1 LRQPPESAFA
11 EAGLQTGDYAFAYLR
26 ALLLTV
32 LCTVAPVQAVGAQA
46 QEGAAARDTV
56 QGVVLYHDAALGLF
70 VQAGGETLHVV
81 GLQGSAFAPGDR
93 VNVTGTAIDK
103 DGRRTMSEATV
114 TRLGAGSLPA
124 ARVVT
129 TAGLATDENPDDW
142 VSFVAVIQEVTPT
155 PGGFDLRVAVDEA
168 QVNVAA
174 PKNAPAADMLVDA
187 EVQVRGVRV
196 LLRNPQG
203 VVMGVRILA
212 PTVVAAD
219 VRTPPP
225 AAAADLPLRSL
236 AEIRKMALQ
245 HAFQHRVRTRGTIVL
260 QTSSLTPAKHILH
273 LQEENSAIA
282 VEVNADVR
290 VPNGSLVDVAGFAGT
305 FFGTPLLSSAQ
316 ITPLGTAGTVPKAV
330 AVTVAEVMAGKY
342 PGQLVR
348 LKGTFASFGKGP
360 GYQLLNIENGGTPV
374 AVYLYDWPE
383 HGALPAIREGSTL
396 ELTGVT
402 AVFYDGLGAPTAV
415 IMVID
420 STDSIVTVAVP
431 SWWTPGRAITALA
444 VAAGICLLAFLWI
457 GVLNARVRTQTRA
470 LTAQFERTAA
480 LQQRWTDLV
489 ASASDVILT
498 WNLAGRLT
506 SLNKR
511 GQSLLGLSEDEALQ
525 RTLEDIV
532 APESAAAVAGLSK
545 GSQQPSDRIE
555 VEVAGASGQRVSLEL
570 NVQAMFERREHVGFQ
585 AIARD
590 MTQHKHV
597 ERALRE
603 ARDAAEDA
611 NRAKSEFLANMSHE
625 IRTPMNGVI
634 GMTQLALM
642 TELSPTQRDYLET
655 VSRSAESLLG
665 ILNSILDFS
674 KIESRKLE
682 MESVPFELRD
692 LAAETL
698 KPLVLAAEAKGLEL
712 IFDIAPDVPDA
723 IVGDPLRLR
732 QIITNLVGN
741 AIKFTESGHV
751 LLEVRED
758 RHGDTGTVLHF
769 SVSDTGVG
777 IPREKQPL
785 IFEPFSQA
793 DGSTTRRYGGTG
805 LGLAISSS
813 LVTLMGGRMWLD
825 SEPGAGSTFHFLAT
839 FGVAADVAHA
849 AANIYPGE
857 MPALVVDDNA
867 VNRRVL
873 SEQLARLGMRPAQAD
888 SGAAALR
895 MLDEAARRGAIYR
908 LVLLDVHMPDLD
920 GFGVAERIAA
930 RPDFADTTVIMLTS
944 AGRHDD
950 VERCRALNIAAYL
963 NKPISPT
970 HLREVISRLLGR
982 DIAAPAGATEP
993 GRSALPQHLRRRILL
1008 AEDNVVNQRVAVGLL
1023 SKRGHD
1029 VTVVG
1034 SGKEA
1039 LERLDS
1045 DHFDVILMDVQMPD
1059 MGGLEATSIIRQRE
1073 TATGHHVWIVAMTAH
1088 TMQGDRDQCLKAG
1101 MDTYIAKPVN
1111 PALLFAAVEHEL
1123 PARRAPRDTAN
1134 DALTEFAAEGHGRS

>member
-1 LRQPPESAFA
+1 VNRVRQAHPVVRHIFS
-11 EAGLQTGDYAFAYLR
+11 
-26 ALLLTV
+26 LLLAV
-32 LCTVAPVQAVGAQA
+32 LCAGSTVHA
-46 QEGAAARDTV
+46 GAAPEAAPAPTTLH
-56 QGVVLYHDAALGLF
+56 GIVLYHDPMLGLF
-70 VQAGGETLHVV
+70 VQVGSETVQVAGVEGAPFTSGE
-81 GLQGSAFAPGDR
+81 R
-93 VNVTGTAIDK
+93 VEVTGAVSQK
-103 DGRRTMSEATV
+103 DGRRTVNGPRV
-114 TRLGAGSLPA
+114 TRLGAGTLPDP
-124 ARVVT
+124 RPVFT
-129 TAGLATDENPDDW
+129 TGLATDQNPDDW

-155 PGGFDLRVAVDEA
+155 PAGFDLRVAVDEA
-168 QVNVAA
+168 QVIVAA
-174 PKNAPAADMLVDA
+174 PKSTPAADMLVDA
-187 EVQVRGVRV
+187 DVQIRGVRV
-196 LLRNPQG
+196 LLRTPQG

-212 PTVVAAD
+212 PMVSAGD

-225 AAAADLPLRSL
+225 AAPFELPVQAVADV
-236 AEIRKMALQ
+236 RKMALQ
-245 HAFQHRVRTRGTIVL
+245 HTFRHRVRTRGTVVL
-260 QTSSLTPAKHILH
+260 QTSSLTPTKHILH
-273 LQEENSAIA
+273 LQDGNGAIA
-282 VEVNADVR
+282 VEVDASVR
-290 VPNGSLVDVAGFAGT
+290 VPTGSVAEVSGFPGT
-305 FFGTPLLSSAQ
+305 FFGTPVLSSAALQ
-316 ITPLGTAGTVPKAV
+316 QVGPGTLPAAAP
-330 AVTVAEVMAGKY
+330 VTVAEVMGGKHA
-342 PGQLVR
+342 GQLVR
-348 LKGTFASFGKGP
+348 VKGTFTTFGKGP
-360 GYQLLNIENGGTPV
+360 GFETLTVESGGTPV

-383 HGALPAIREGSTL
+383 HGPLPAIREGSTL

-402 AVFYDGLGAPTAV
+402 AVFYDAVGTPTAV

-420 STDSIVTVAVP
+420 STDSIAIIEVP

-470 LTAQFERTAA
+470 LTTQFERTAA

-489 ASASDVILT
+489 ANASDVILT
-498 WNLAGRLT
+498 WDLTGRLT
-506 SLNKR
+506 SLNKT
-511 GQSLLGLSEDEALQ
+511 GQCMLGLSEDDALKHTV
-525 RTLEDIV
+525 RGIV
-532 APESAAAVAGLSK
+532 AAESAAVVDALLQGAR
-545 GSQQPSDRIE
+545 QQPSDRIE
-555 VEVAGASGQRVSLEL
+555 VEVVGSSGQRISLEL
-570 NVQAMFERREHVGFQ
+570 NVQAMYEHREHVGFQ

-590 MTQHKHV
+590 MTQHKRV

-642 TELSPTQRDYLET
+642 TELTPTQRDYLET

-732 QIITNLVGN
+732 QVITNLVGN
-741 AIKFTESGHV
+741 AIKFTEKGHV
-751 LLEVRED
+751 LLEIRED
-758 RHGDTGTVLHF
+758 RRAATGASLHF

-825 SEPGAGSTFHFLAT
+825 SEPGEGSTFHFLAM
-839 FGVAADVAHA
+839 FGVVADVPHA
-849 AANIYPGE
+849 AMDLYPGE

-867 VNRRVL
+867 VNRRIL
-873 SEQLARLGMRPAQAD
+873 SEQLTRLGMKPSQAD
-888 SGAAALR
+888 GGAAALR
-895 MLDEAARRGAIYR
+895 LMETAARSGAPYQ

-920 GFGVAERIAA
+920 GFGVASRIAE
-930 RPDFADTTVIMLTS
+930 RPEFSDATVIMLTS

-950 VERCRALNIAAYL
+950 VERCRELNIAAYL

-970 HLREVISRLLGR
+970 HLHEVISRLLGR
-982 DIAAPAGATEP
+982 DVTAPPTGKGAAQGTLPA
-993 GRSALPQHLRRRILL
+993 PQRRRVLL

-1023 SKRGHD
+1023 SKRGHE
-1029 VTVVG
+1029 VTVV
-1034 SGKEA
+1034 STGKEA
-1039 LERLDS
+1039 LERLDG
-1045 DHFDVILMDVQMPD
+1045 DRFDVILMDVQMPE
-1059 MGGLEATSIIRQRE
+1059 MGGLEATGIIRQRE
-1073 TATGHHVWIVAMTAH
+1073 AGTGRHVWIVAMTAH
-1088 TMQGDRDQCLKAG
+1088 TMQGDRDECLKAG
-1101 MDTYIAKPVN
+1101 MDTYIAKPVD
-1111 PALLFAAVEHEL
+1111 PALLFAAVEQQL
-1123 PARRAPRDTAN
+1123 SPSRATVAPEDP
-1134 DALTEFAAEGHGRS
+1134 LTEFAAEAHRS

>member
-1 LRQPPESAFA
+1 VNRLRQLLEKAFA
-11 EAGLQTGDYAFAYLR
+11 EAGRHPFARLA

-32 LCTVAPVQAVGAQA
+32 LCAGAPAH
-46 QEGAAARDTV
+46 AAGTQV

-70 VQAGGETLHVV
+70 VQTGSETVQVV
-81 GLQGSAFAPGDR
+81 GLQGAPFAPGDR
-93 VNVTGTAIDK
+93 VDVTGVATEK
-103 DGRRTMSEATV
+103 DGRRTMSDAKV
-114 TRLGAGSLPA
+114 ARAGTGGLPA
-124 ARVVT
+124 ARAIAT
-129 TAGLATDENPDDW
+129 TGLATDEDPNDW

-168 QVNVAA
+168 QVHVAA
-174 PKNAPAADMLVDA
+174 PKNTPAADLLVDA
-187 EVQVRGVRV
+187 ELQIRGVRV
-196 LLRNPQG
+196 LLRSPQG
-203 VVMGVRILA
+203 IVMGVRILA
-212 PTVVAAD
+212 PTVAAAD

-225 AAAADLPLRSL
+225 AAAGDLPLRSVI
-236 AEIRKMALQ
+236 EIRKLALQ
-245 HAFQHRVRTRGTIVL
+245 HTFQHRVRTRGTVVL
-260 QTSSLTPAKHILH
+260 QTSSLTPSKHILH
-273 LQEENSAIA
+273 VQDGIGAIA

-290 VPNGSLVDVAGFAGT
+290 VPTGSVAEITGFAGT
-305 FFGTPLLSSAQ
+305 FFGTPVLSSAQ
-316 ITPLGTAGTVPKAV
+316 ITPIGAGALPEA
-330 AVTVAEVMAGKY
+330 APVTVAEVMGGKHA
-342 PGQLVR
+342 GQLVR
-348 LKGTFASFGKGP
+348 LKGTFVNFGKGP

-383 HGALPAIREGSTL
+383 HGPLPDIREGSTL

-402 AVFYDGLGAPTAV
+402 AVFYDGVGTPTTV

-420 STDSIVTVAVP
+420 STESIAIVDVP

-444 VAAGICLLAFLWI
+444 IAAGICLLAFLWI
-457 GVLNARVRTQTRA
+457 GVLNARVRAQTRA
-470 LTAQFERTAA
+470 LTTQFERTAA

-489 ASASDVILT
+489 ANASDVILT
-498 WNLAGRLT
+498 WDLKGRLT
-506 SLNKR
+506 SLNKT
-511 GQSLLGLSEDEALQ
+511 GQSTLGLSEEVAQ
-525 RTLEDIV
+525 RHMLRDIV
-532 APESAAAVAGLSK
+532 APESASVVDSLVGWLQKPAE
-545 GSQQPSDRIE
+545 RIE
-555 VEVAGASGQRVSLEL
+555 IEVVSSSGQRIPLEL
-570 NVQAMFERREHVGFQ
+570 NVQAMFEHREHVGFQ

-590 MTQHKHV
+590 MTQHKRV
-597 ERALRE
+597 ERALRD

-642 TELSPTQRDYLET
+642 TELTSTQRDYLET
-655 VSRSAESLLG
+655 VNRSAESLLG

-692 LAAETL
+692 LAGDTL
-698 KPLVLAAEAKGLEL
+698 KPLVVAAEAKGIEL

-741 AIKFTESGHV
+741 AIKFTEAGHV

-758 RHGDTGTVLHF
+758 RHADTGTVLHF

-825 SEPGAGSTFHFLAT
+825 SEPGEGSTFHFLAT
-839 FGVAADVAHA
+839 FGVVVDVAHA

-857 MPALVVDDNA
+857 MPALIVDDNA

-873 SEQLARLGMRPAQAD
+873 SEQVARLGMRPAQAD

-895 MLDEAARRGAIYR
+895 MLDDAARRGEIYR

-920 GFGVAERIAA
+920 GFGVAEQIAA
-930 RPDFADTTVIMLTS
+930 RPAFAETTVIMLTS

-970 HLREVISRLLGR
+970 HLREVISRLFGR
-982 DIAAPAGATEP
+982 DIAAPAGAKESAR
-993 GRSALPQHLRRRILL
+993 GALPQHLRRRILL
-1008 AEDNVVNQRVAVGLL
+1008 AEDNIVNQRVAVGLL

-1039 LERLDS
+1039 IERLDR
-1045 DHFDVILMDVQMPD
+1045 DRFDVILMDVQMPE
-1059 MGGLEATSIIRQRE
+1059 MGGLEATGIIRRRE
-1073 TATGHHVWIVAMTAH
+1073 AGTNRHVWIVAMTAH
-1088 TMQGDRDQCLKAG
+1088 TMEGDRDQCLKAG
-1101 MDTYIAKPVN
+1101 MDSYIAKPVD
-1111 PALLFAAVEHEL
+1111 PALLFAAVEHDL
-1123 PARRAPRDTAN
+1123 PARRAPKDDVQ
-1134 DALTEFAAEGHGRS
+1134 DALTEFAAEGQSRS

>member
-1 LRQPPESAFA
+1 VRQNRFIRLVFP
-11 EAGLQTGDYAFAYLR
+11 
-26 ALLLTV
+26 LLL
-32 LCTVAPVQAVGAQA
+32 AAVGATVTVR
-46 QEGAAARDTV
+46 GAGPESTTLE
-56 QGVVLYHDAALGLF
+56 GVVLYHDPTLGLF
-70 VQAGGETLHVV
+70 VQTSGETVEV
-81 GLQGSAFAPGDR
+81 AGVNDATFAPGDR
-93 VNVTGTAIDK
+93 VSVAGQPASK
-103 DGRRTMSEATV
+103 DGRRTIGGARV
-114 TRLGAGSLPA
+114 TRLGAGLLPA
-124 ARVVT
+124 ARAVST
-129 TAGLATDENPDDW
+129 TGLATDQNPDDW

-155 PGGFDLRVAVDEA
+155 PAGFDLRVAVDEA

-174 PKNAPAADMLVDA
+174 PRNAPPARSLIDAD
-187 EVQVRGVRV
+187 VQIRGVRV
-196 LLRNPQG
+196 VLRSPQG
-203 VVMGVRILA
+203 VVMGVRVLA
-212 PTVVAAD
+212 PTLAAAD

-225 AAAADLPLRSL
+225 NASDLPLQSV

-245 HAFQHRVRTRGTIVL
+245 HAFQHRVRTQGTVVL
-260 QTSSLTPAKHILH
+260 QTSSLAPGKHIVH
-273 LQEENSAIA
+273 LQEGTGAIA
-282 VEVNADVR
+282 VEVDAHVR
-290 VPNGSLVDVAGFAGT
+290 IDTGAIAEVTGFPGT
-305 FFGTPLLSSAQ
+305 FFGTPVLSSASIGKLSQ
-316 ITPLGTAGTVPKAV
+316 GKVPA
-330 AVTVAEVMAGKY
+330 AAPVTVAEVMGGKHA
-342 PGQLVR
+342 GQLVR
-348 LKGTFASFGKGP
+348 LRGTFSSFGKGP
-360 GYQLLNIENGGTPV
+360 GYQLLNIESGGTPI
-374 AVYLYDWPE
+374 AVYQYDWPP

-402 AVFYDGLGAPTAV
+402 AVFYDAVGTPTAV

-420 STDSIVTVAVP
+420 GPGSIAIVAVP

-457 GVLNARVRTQTRA
+457 GVLNARVRKQTRA

-489 ASASDVILT
+489 ANASDVILT
-498 WNLAGRLT
+498 WDLQGRLT
-506 SLNKR
+506 SLNKT
-511 GQSLLGLSEDEALQ
+511 GQCILGLSEEQALQ
-525 RTLEDIV
+525 RTIKDIV
-532 APESAAAVAGLSK
+532 AAESAAAVASLAP
-545 GSQQPSDRIE
+545 GSPHTPSDRIE
-555 VEVAGASGQRVSLEL
+555 VEVVGTSGQRFALEL
-570 NVQAMFERREHVGFQ
+570 SVQAMYEHREHVGYQ

-590 MTQHKHV
+590 MTQHKRV
-597 ERALRE
+597 ERFLRD

-642 TELSPTQRDYLET
+642 TELTPTQRDYLET

-712 IFDIAPDVPDA
+712 VFDIAPDVPDA

-732 QIITNLVGN
+732 QVITNLVGN
-741 AIKFTESGHV
+741 AIKFTDQGHV
-751 LLEVRED
+751 LLEIRED
-758 RHGDTGTVLHF
+758 RLAPTGTMLHF

-777 IPREKQPL
+777 IPAEKQPL

-825 SEPGAGSTFHFLAT
+825 SEPGVGSTFHFLAA
-839 FGVAADVAHA
+839 FGVVADVPHA
-849 AANIYPGE
+849 ATDFYPGQ

-873 SEQLARLGMRPAQAD
+873 GEHLARLGMKPTQAE
-888 SGAAALR
+888 SGSEALR
-895 MLDEAARRGAIYR
+895 MMDAAAASGAPYR

-920 GFGVAERIAA
+920 GFGVAAQIAA
-930 RPDFADTTVIMLTS
+930 RPALSAATVIMLTS

-950 VERCRALNIAAYL
+950 VERCRELNIAAYL

-970 HLREVISRLLGR
+970 HLHDVISRLLGH
-982 DIAAPAGATEP
+982 DISAPAAGKAPAQGALAP
-993 GRSALPQHLRRRILL
+993 HKRRKVLL

-1023 SKRGHD
+1023 SKRGHE
-1029 VTVVG
+1029 VTVV
-1034 SGKEA
+1034 STGKEA
-1039 LERLDS
+1039 LDRLDTER
-1045 DHFDVILMDVQMPD
+1045 FDVILMDVQMPE
-1059 MGGLEATSIIRQRE
+1059 MGGLEATGIIRQRE
-1073 TATGHHVWIVAMTAH
+1073 AGTGRHVWIVAMTAH
-1088 TMQGDRDQCLKAG
+1088 TMPGDRDECLRAG
-1101 MDTYIAKPVN
+1101 MDTYIAKPVD
-1111 PALLFAAVEHEL
+1111 PSLLFAAVEQEL
-1123 PARRAPRDTAN
+1123 PATRAVTAES
-1134 DALTEFAAEGHGRS
+1134 DDPLTEFAVESRSRG

>member
-1 LRQPPESAFA
+1 MRQPRTSVRH
-11 EAGLQTGDYAFAYLR
+11 LLT
-26 ALLLTV
+26 LLLMV
-32 LCTVAPVQAVGAQA
+32 WCAGSPVHAVGAQA
-46 QEGAAARDTV
+46 QEAASARHTL

-70 VQAGGETLHVV
+70 VQAGGETVQVV
-81 GLQGSAFAPGDR
+81 ELQGAAFAPGDR
-93 VNVTGTAIDK
+93 VTVTGVTIDK
-103 DGRRTMSEATV
+103 DGRRTMSEAKV
-114 TRLGAGSLPA
+114 TRLGAGGLPA
-124 ARVVT
+124 ARGVT
-129 TAGLATDENPDDW
+129 TTGLATDENPDDW

-155 PGGFDLRVAVDEA
+155 PAGFDLRVAVDEA

-187 EVQVRGVRV
+187 EVQIRGVRV
-196 LLRNPQG
+196 LLRSPQG
-203 VVMGVRILA
+203 IVMGVRILA
-212 PTVVAAD
+212 PSVAAAD

-225 AAAADLPLRSL
+225 AAASDLPLRSVT
-236 AEIRKMALQ
+236 EIRKLALQ
-245 HAFQHRVRTRGTIVL
+245 HTFQHRVRTRGTVVL
-260 QTSSLTPAKHILH
+260 QTSSLTPSKHILH
-273 LQEENSAIA
+273 LQEGAGAIA

-290 VPNGSLVDVAGFAGT
+290 VPTGSVAEVTGFPGT
-305 FFGTPLLSSAQ
+305 FFGTPILSSAQ
-316 ITPLGTAGTVPKAV
+316 ITPIGAGTLPKA
-330 AVTVAEVMAGKY
+330 APVTVAEVMGGKHA
-342 PGQLVR
+342 GQLVR

-360 GYQLLNIENGGTPV
+360 GYQMLNIENGGTPV

-383 HGALPAIREGSTL
+383 HGPLPAIREGSTL

-402 AVFYDGLGAPTAV
+402 AVFYDGVGTPTTV

-420 STDSIVTVAVP
+420 STESIAIVDVP

-444 VAAGICLLAFLWI
+444 IAAGICLLAFLWI
-457 GVLNARVRTQTRA
+457 GVLNARVRKQTRA

-489 ASASDVILT
+489 ANASDVILT
-498 WNLAGRLT
+498 WDLEGRLT
-506 SLNKR
+506 SLNKT
-511 GQSLLGLSEDEALQ
+511 GQCTLGLSEEDALQ
-525 RTLEDIV
+525 RTLRDIV
-532 APESAAAVAGLSK
+532 APESATVVDSLVGWLQK
-545 GSQQPSDRIE
+545 PTDRIE
-555 VEVAGASGQRVSLEL
+555 VEVVGSSGQRIPLEL
-570 NVQAMFERREHVGFQ
+570 NVQAMFEHREHVGFQ

-590 MTQHKHV
+590 MTQHKRV
-597 ERALRE
+597 ERALRD

-642 TELSPTQRDYLET
+642 TELTATQRDYLET

-692 LAAETL
+692 LAGDTL
-698 KPLVLAAEAKGLEL
+698 KPLVLAAEAKGIEL

-732 QIITNLVGN
+732 QSITNLVGN
-741 AIKFTESGHV
+741 AITFTESGHV

-758 RHGDTGTVLHF
+758 RHADTGTVLHF

-777 IPREKQPL
+777 IPRDKQPL

-825 SEPGAGSTFHFLAT
+825 SEPGEGSTFHFLAT

-970 HLREVISRLLGR
+970 HLRDVISRLLGR
-982 DIAAPAGATEP
+982 DIAAPAGAGEP
-993 GRSALPQHLRRRILL
+993 GRGALPQHLRRRILL

-1039 LERLDS
+1039 LTRLDR
-1045 DHFDVILMDVQMPD
+1045 DRFDVILMDVQMPD
-1059 MGGLEATSIIRQRE
+1059 MGGLEATSIIRQGE
-1073 TATGHHVWIVAMTAH
+1073 AGTGRHVWIVAMTAH
-1088 TMQGDRDQCLKAG
+1088 TMEGDRDQCLKAG
-1101 MDTYIAKPVN
+1101 MDTYIAKPVD

-1123 PARRAPRDTAN
+1123 PARRAPKDAAH
-1134 DALTEFAAEGHGRS
+1134 DALTEFAAEAHTRG

>member
-1 LRQPPESAFA
+1 VNRLRQPVRR
-11 EAGLQTGDYAFAYLR
+11 LL

-32 LCTVAPVQAVGAQA
+32 LCTGSTVHAV
-46 QEGAAARDTV
+46 AAAPAPTTL
-56 QGVVLYHDAALGLF
+56 QGVVVYHDPTLGLF
-70 VQAGGETLHVV
+70 VQVGSETVHVV
-81 GLQGSAFAPGDR
+81 GLKGQPFAPGDR
-93 VNVTGTAIDK
+93 VDVTGMATAK
-103 DGRRTMSEATV
+103 EGRRTLSDAAV
-114 TRLGAGSLPA
+114 RRLGTGDLPA
-124 ARVVT
+124 ARTVP
-129 TAGLATDENPDDW
+129 TAGLATDQNPDDW
-142 VSFVAVIQEVTPT
+142 VQFVAVIQEVTPT
-155 PGGFDLRVAVDEA
+155 PAGFDLRVAVNEA

-174 PKNAPAADMLVDA
+174 PRHTPAADVLVDA

-196 LLRNPQG
+196 LLRNQQG
-203 VVMGVRILA
+203 IVMGVRILA
-212 PTVVAAD
+212 PSVSAAD

-225 AAAADLPLRSL
+225 SAPFDLPLRTVL
-236 AEIRKMALQ
+236 DTRKMALQ
-245 HAFQHRVRTRGTIVL
+245 HASQHRVRTRGTIVL
-260 QTSSLTPAKHILH
+260 QTSSLSPNKHILH
-273 LQEENSAIA
+273 LQDGNGAIA

-290 VPNGSLVDVAGFAGT
+290 VPTGAVAEASGFPGT
-305 FFGTPLLSSAQ
+305 FFGTPILSGSAVKQ
-316 ITPLGTAGTVPKAV
+316 ISMGTPPAA
-330 AVTVAEVMAGKY
+330 ARVTVAEVMGGKHA
-342 PGQLVR
+342 GQLVR
-348 LKGTFASFGKGP
+348 VKGTFTTFGKGP
-360 GYQLLNIENGGTPV
+360 GYQLLNVESGGTPI

-383 HGALPAIREGSTL
+383 HGPLPAIREGSTL
-396 ELTGVT
+396 DLTGVT
-402 AVFYDGLGAPTAV
+402 AVFYDGVGTPTTV
-415 IMVID
+415 IMVI
-420 STDSIVTVAVP
+420 SGPESIAIVAVP

-444 VAAGICLLAFLWI
+444 IAAGICLLAFLWI
-457 GVLNARVRTQTRA
+457 GVLNARVRKQTRA
-470 LTAQFERTAA
+470 LTAQFARTAA

-498 WNLAGRLT
+498 WDLNGRLT
-506 SLNKR
+506 SLNKT
-511 GQSLLGLSEDEALQ
+511 GQGMLGLSEDEALQ
-525 RTLEDIV
+525 RTLKDIV
-532 APESAAAVAGLSK
+532 APESAAVVNGLVQ
-545 GSQQPSDRIE
+545 GARQQPSDRIE
-555 VEVAGASGQRVSLEL
+555 VEVFGDYGQRISLEL
-570 NVQAMFERREHVGFQ
+570 NVQAMFEHQEHVGFQ

-590 MTQHKHV
+590 MTQHKLV

-642 TELSPTQRDYLET
+642 TELTATQRDYLET
-655 VSRSAESLLG
+655 VNRSAESLLG

-732 QIITNLVGN
+732 QVITNLVGN
-741 AIKFTESGHV
+741 AIKFTEKGHV

-758 RHGDTGTVLHF
+758 RRGATGAVLHF

-825 SEPGAGSTFHFLAT
+825 SEPDEGSTFHFLAA
-839 FGVAADVAHA
+839 FDVVADVPHA
-849 AANIYPGE
+849 ATNIYAGE

-867 VNRRVL
+867 VNRRIL
-873 SEQLARLGMRPAQAD
+873 CEHLTRLGMVASQAD
-888 SGAAALR
+888 GGAAGLR
-895 MLDEAARRGAIYR
+895 MMEAAVRKGAPYR

-920 GFGVAERIAA
+920 GFGVAAQIAS
-930 RPDFADTTVIMLTS
+930 RPEYSDATVIMLTS

-950 VERCRALNIAAYL
+950 VERCRELNIAAYL

-970 HLREVISRLLGR
+970 HLRDVISRLLGR
-982 DIAAPAGATEP
+982 DVSAPAA
-993 GRSALPQHLRRRILL
+993 GRGPAQGLLPAPLRRKVLL

-1023 SKRGHD
+1023 AKRGHD

-1034 SGKEA
+1034 TGKEA
-1039 LERLDS
+1039 LERLDR
-1045 DHFDVILMDVQMPD
+1045 DRFDVVLMDVQMPE
-1059 MGGLEATSIIRQRE
+1059 MGGLEATGIIRRRE
-1073 TATGHHVWIVAMTAH
+1073 AGTGRHVWIVAMTAH
-1088 TMQGDRDQCLKAG
+1088 TMQGDRDECLKAG
-1101 MDTYIAKPVN
+1101 MDTYIAKPVD
-1111 PALLFAAVEHEL
+1111 PALLFEAVEQER
-1123 PARRAPRDTAN
+1123 PAGRSATPEHP
-1134 DALTEFAAEGHGRS
+1134 LTEFAADDRRS